1 MIDTFIAFNIILLI
15 FGFKLRIWRQSRTTF
30 FIFVVMFI
38 VMLEWKFNLSVEI
51 IFLTLWFFSILLF
64 CRAVFRKFIQSS
76 KYKWFA

>member
-15 FGFKLRIWRQSRTTF
+15 FGFRLRIWRQSRTTF

-51 IFLTLWFFSILLF
+51 ILSTLWFFSILLF
-64 CRAVFRKFIQSS
+64 CRAVFRRFIENSR
-76 KYKWFA
+76 YKWFA